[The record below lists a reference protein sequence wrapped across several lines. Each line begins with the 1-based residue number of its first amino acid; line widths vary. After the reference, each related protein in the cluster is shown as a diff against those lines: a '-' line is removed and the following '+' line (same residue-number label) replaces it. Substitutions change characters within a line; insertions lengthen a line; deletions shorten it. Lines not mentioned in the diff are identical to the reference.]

1 MYNRV
6 IVHRQLVY
14 AQANSR
20 VKKRNSFT
28 IKFATKSTVLYG
40 LVDKFISVSS
50 AVSESKHNL
59 ACVKLLSVKDQSGPP
74 HIFTGVT
81 ESLKL
86 LLDDFITYDETSEV
100 EYIFLDQIVVQCF
113 NLSTIQWSVLTAPV
127 NIIESE

>member
-1 MYNRV
+1 M
-6 IVHRQLVY
+6 Y

-20 VKKRNSFT
+20 VKKRNNFT

-81 ESLKL
+81 NESLKL
-86 LLDDFITYDETSEV
+86 LLDDFITYNKTSEI
-100 EYIFLDQIVVQCF
+100 EYIF
-113 NLSTIQWSVLTAPV
+113 
-127 NIIESE
+127 